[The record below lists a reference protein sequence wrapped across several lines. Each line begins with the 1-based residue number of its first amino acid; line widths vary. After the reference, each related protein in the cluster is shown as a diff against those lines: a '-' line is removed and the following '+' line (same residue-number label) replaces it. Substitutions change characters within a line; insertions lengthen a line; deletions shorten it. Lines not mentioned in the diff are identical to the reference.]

1 MPAPSNSGMRDSASR
16 NAADRRGR
24 SAETIAAWWLRLH
37 GYAILARRARVP
49 GGEVDLV
56 ARRGRTLV
64 FVEVKARRTLEAGQL
79 ALRRADLRRVARAA
93 EILAARYG
101 QGCTAVRID
110 AIIVLPWKWPIH
122 LHAVW
127 RGDW

>member
-1 MPAPSNSGMRDSASR
+1 MRDTASR
-16 NAADRRGR
+16 NAAERRGR
-24 SAETIAAWWLRLH
+24 RAEGIAAWWLRCH

-56 ARRGRTLV
+56 VRRGHTLV
-64 FVEVKARRTLEAGQL
+64 FVEVKARATLVAGQE

-101 QGCTAVRID
+101 DGCTTTRID
-110 AIIVLPWKWPIH
+110 AIIVLPWKWPVH
-122 LHAVW
+122 LRSIW
-127 RGDW
+127 SGDW